1 MWSCGWGRGAGR
13 SIGAGDRDARRVAM
27 PPRKGDAR
35 DVMRRGTHLDVDAE
49 PDWGGSCARS
59 MHRAAFCAAADE
71 DANRHSTARSRETS
85 SRSIW
90 PSTAFV
96 RSGLGHCR
104 AAPDVTAMSH
114 AVRHVARRIAR
125 AVATSTPRTRT
136 PVAEARARPRAFS
149 RGADGSPGS
158 PGAPLGVAPPGAP
171 GPRGPGGGEQRKGF
185 VSWPGLAFLIAAPVA
200 YYLSGGPDDVGEKA
214 HRPVQA
220 SATKGSQSARKP
232 PAADAP
238 KPERTKATTPKEETR
253 TEATEEE
260 DDVDV
265 FRAAAELLARDLDPS
280 PEGAEKRVEESKA
293 ERKERRRAEK
303 RARREADR
311 GDESGASGPAG
322 AARARALANQP
333 DLSEEDKEEE
343 DGAEAMTA
351 AALVTRA
358 FEGAVEVRPR
368 TSTQTFPQTFA
379 SSFFFFSTAATLSC
393 RDHTRCRVGLFTQP
407 ERRGGARLLLNFR
420 RVPPRR
426 GV

>member
-1 MWSCGWGRGAGR
+1 MARRGALE
-13 SIGAGDRDARRVAM
+13 SSAG
-27 PPRKGDAR
+27 
-35 DVMRRGTHLDVDAE
+35 L
-49 PDWGGSCARS
+49 
-59 MHRAAFCAAADE
+59 
-71 DANRHSTARSRETS
+71 
-85 SRSIW
+85 
-90 PSTAFV
+90 
-96 RSGLGHCR
+96 
-104 AAPDVTAMSH
+104 TAMSH

-171 GPRGPGGGEQRKGF
+171 SPPPGPNSGGEQRKGF

-200 YYLSGGPDDVGEKA
+200 YYLSGGPDDVGDEA

-220 SATKGSQSARKP
+220 SATKASQPARKP

-253 TEATEEE
+253 AEATEEE

-303 RARREADR
+303 RAKREADR
-311 GDESGASGPAG
+311 GNNESGASGPAG
-322 AARARALANQP
+322 AARARALANHP
-333 DLSEEDKEEE
+333 DLSEEDKKEE

-368 TSTQTFPQTFA
+368 TSLDALKLSPRLA
-379 SSFFFFSTAATLSC
+379 SSFFSLHGCYTQLPRPHTMSRRSFHAART
-393 RDHTRCRVGLFTQP
+393 T
-407 ERRGGARLLLNFR
+407 RRGAPLAQFSAR
-420 RVPPRR
+420 PAAPRCLMPAD
-426 GV
+426 

>member
-1 MWSCGWGRGAGR
+1 M
-13 SIGAGDRDARRVAM
+13 
-27 PPRKGDAR
+27 
-35 DVMRRGTHLDVDAE
+35 
-49 PDWGGSCARS
+49 
-59 MHRAAFCAAADE
+59 
-71 DANRHSTARSRETS
+71 
-85 SRSIW
+85 
-90 PSTAFV
+90 
-96 RSGLGHCR
+96 
-104 AAPDVTAMSH
+104 
-114 AVRHVARRIAR
+114 
-125 AVATSTPRTRT
+125 
-136 PVAEARARPRAFS
+136 
-149 RGADGSPGS
+149 
-158 PGAPLGVAPPGAP
+158 
-171 GPRGPGGGEQRKGF
+171 
-185 VSWPGLAFLIAAPVA
+185 IAAPVA
-200 YYLSGGPDDVGEKA
+200 YYLSGGPDDVGDEA

-220 SATKGSQSARKP
+220 SATKASQPARKP

-253 TEATEEE
+253 AEATEEE

-303 RARREADR
+303 RAKREADR

-333 DLSEEDKEEE
+333 DLSEEDKKEE

-368 TSTQTFPQTFA
+368 TSLDSLKLSPRLA
-379 SSFFFFSTAATLSC
+379 SSIFFSPRAATLSC

>member
-1 MWSCGWGRGAGR
+1 MRP
-13 SIGAGDRDARRVAM
+13 RRRPV
-27 PPRKGDAR
+27 
-35 DVMRRGTHLDVDAE
+35 
-49 PDWGGSCARS
+49 
-59 MHRAAFCAAADE
+59 RAA
-71 DANRHSTARSRETS
+71 
-85 SRSIW
+85 
-90 PSTAFV
+90 
-96 RSGLGHCR
+96 
-104 AAPDVTAMSH
+104 
-114 AVRHVARRIAR
+114 
-125 AVATSTPRTRT
+125 
-136 PVAEARARPRAFS
+136 
-149 RGADGSPGS
+149 
-158 PGAPLGVAPPGAP
+158 
-171 GPRGPGGGEQRKGF
+171 GGEQRKGF
-185 VSWPGLAFLIAAPVA
+185 VSWPGLAFMIAAPVA
-200 YYLSGGPDDVGEKA
+200 YYLSGGPDDVGDEA

-220 SATKGSQSARKP
+220 SATKASQSARKP

-253 TEATEEE
+253 AEATEEE
-260 DDVDV
+260 EDVDV
-265 FRAAAELLARDLDPS
+265 FRAAAELLARDLDPA

-303 RARREADR
+303 RARRVADR

-322 AARARALANQP
+322 AARARALANRP
-333 DLSEEDKEEE
+333 DLSEEDKKEE

-368 TSTQTFPQTFA
+368 RTSTQTFP
-379 SSFFFFSTAATLSC
+379 SPRLLYFFLSTAATLSC

>member
-1 MWSCGWGRGAGR
+1 
-13 SIGAGDRDARRVAM
+13 
-27 PPRKGDAR
+27 
-35 DVMRRGTHLDVDAE
+35 
-49 PDWGGSCARS
+49 
-59 MHRAAFCAAADE
+59 
-71 DANRHSTARSRETS
+71 
-85 SRSIW
+85 
-90 PSTAFV
+90 
-96 RSGLGHCR
+96 
-104 AAPDVTAMSH
+104 MSH

-136 PVAEARARPRAFS
+136 PVAEHCARPRAFS
-149 RGADGSPGS
+149 RGSPDGSSGI

-171 GPRGPGGGEQRKGF
+171 SPPPGPRGPGGGGERKGSY
-185 VSWPGLAFLIAAPVA
+185 VSWPGIAFLIAAPVA
-200 YYLSGGPDDVGEKA
+200 YYLSGGPDDVGDEA

-220 SATKGSQSARKP
+220 SATKASQPARKP

-253 TEATEEE
+253 AEATEEE

-303 RARREADR
+303 RAKREADR

-333 DLSEEDKEEE
+333 DLSEEDKKEE

-368 TSTQTFPQTFA
+368 TSTHSNFPLA
-379 SSFFFFSTAATLSC
+379 SPPLFFLSTAATLSC

>member
-1 MWSCGWGRGAGR
+1 LAVNKLPSDQGW
-13 SIGAGDRDARRVAM
+13 
-27 PPRKGDAR
+27 
-35 DVMRRGTHLDVDAE
+35 H
-49 PDWGGSCARS
+49 W
-59 MHRAAFCAAADE
+59 
-71 DANRHSTARSRETS
+71 
-85 SRSIW
+85 
-90 PSTAFV
+90 
-96 RSGLGHCR
+96 R

-171 GPRGPGGGEQRKGF
+171 SPPPPGPRGPGGGEQRKGF

-200 YYLSGGPDDVGEKA
+200 YYLSGGPDDVGDEA

-220 SATKGSQSARKP
+220 SATKASQPARKP

-238 KPERTKATTPKEETR
+238 KPERTKATTPKEETG

-260 DDVDV
+260 DDFDV

-303 RARREADR
+303 RAKREADR
-311 GDESGASGPAG
+311 GNNESGASGPAG
-322 AARARALANQP
+322 AARARALANHP
-333 DLSEEDKEEE
+333 DLSEEDKKEE

-368 TSTQTFPQTFA
+368 TSTHSNFPLA
-379 SSFFFFSTAATLSC
+379 SPPLFFLSTAATLSC